1 MCMSHVF
8 MQTRNVVAIPASL
21 IGTWNFGM
29 HWWLNVYFMHNLFE
43 FCLVRLDNLHPPVFY
58 SQIIDLVFH
67 NRNSSLAW
75 LACWTLPKQYILLAG
90 KVSDTWCQGVGAI
103 CNKSLPVF
111 RQHICQYYLGRNV
124 TFGKQCWSYWHFKV
138 TWCCLE
144 LYRIFRITI
153 AILSC
158 C

>member
-1 MCMSHVF
+1 VDIGCLLFIQLCKGTDSGKNNFLYMCMSHVF

-67 NRNSSLAW
+67 NRNSSLA
-75 LACWTLPKQYILLAG
+75 
-90 KVSDTWCQGVGAI
+90 
-103 CNKSLPVF
+103 
-111 RQHICQYYLGRNV
+111 
-124 TFGKQCWSYWHFKV
+124 
-138 TWCCLE
+138 
-144 LYRIFRITI
+144 
-153 AILSC
+153 
-158 C
+158 